1 MGTRGRP
8 AIGGRMGRIGPRAP
22 LITVALTAALA
33 LSASASGATWPY
45 VIHRVTDDTLTQE
58 AVSASGRHL
67 MWKDALETYHDDG
80 TVTHSPY
87 AGRYLDRLTGRR
99 ATFES
104 TAEGSG
110 IAFLN
115 AGGDWAV
122 YVRED
127 ETGIEATATIRAWNA
142 TTGARTSFETTPA
155 IWGPPATDGTLVTW
169 LDAKTSVVVA
179 PLAGGPALRLAE
191 DAACTPA
198 IDDGRVCWS
207 GRGFAPLDEAHA
219 EDIGEVHLLTST
231 ELFMHDTATGTTAST
246 LIEGFSVLDVDISGP
261 IVVATGETPDY
272 RSHLYVW
279 DTRTGVVTRAYS
291 AYPDYLSRAH
301 VSGLRAVMSIV
312 PAGGGGRVC
321 SIDLTT
327 HAISVVTP
335 PDTRAYAWSLD
346 GGVIGLQIQPPGGR
360 LEAAWCDLDE
370 RPVPDEVN
378 GDDPTPPAPSSA
390 SWTVTEE
397 SAEPTAPVTDEDTTT
412 PEPQAPAD
420 IPRDEPKAPD
430 ASDPEPGADA
440 TLPLPWV
447 LGGLAALVM
456 LGAAG
461 AVLRNRAARRT

>member
-1 MGTRGRP
+1 
-8 AIGGRMGRIGPRAP
+8 MGRIGPRAP
-22 LITVALTAALA
+22 LVTVALAAALA

-58 AVSASGRHL
+58 AVCASGWHL

-104 TAEGSG
+104 MAEGSG
-110 IAFLN
+110 IAFLS

-142 TTGARTSFETTPA
+142 ATGARTSFETTPA
-155 IWGPPATDGTLVTW
+155 IWGPPTTDGTLVTW
-169 LDAKTSVVVA
+169 LDADTSVVVA
-179 PLAGGPALRLAE
+179 PLAGGPVVRLAE
-191 DAACTPA
+191 YVACTPA
-198 IDDGRVCWS
+198 IDDGRVCWAE
-207 GRGFAPLDEAHA
+207 RGLAPPDEMHA
-219 EDIGEVHLLTST
+219 EDIGEVHALAGD
-231 ELFMHDTATGTTAST
+231 ELFMHDTATGTTVST
-246 LIEGFSVLDVDISGP
+246 HIEGFSALDVDISGP
-261 IVVATGETPDY
+261 IVVATGETSDY

-301 VSGLRAVMSIV
+301 VSGLRAVMSVV
-312 PAGGGGRVC
+312 PPGGGGRVC

-327 HAISVVTP
+327 RAVSVVTP
-335 PDTRAYAWSLD
+335 PDMRAHAWSFD
-346 GGVIGLQIQPPGGR
+346 GSVIGLQIQPRGGM

-370 RPVPDEVN
+370 RPTPDEVN
-378 GDDPTPPAPSSA
+378 GDDPTPSAPASRA
-390 SWTVTEE
+390 SRTVTGE
-397 SAEPTAPVTDEDTTT
+397 SAEPTDTPVTDEDTTT
-412 PEPQAPAD
+412 PEPEAPAD
-420 IPRDEPKAPD
+420 IPTDEPNAPD

-440 TLPLPWV
+440 TLPLPWM
-447 LGGLAALVM
+447 LGGLAGLVV

-461 AVLRNRAARRT
+461 VVVRNRAARRT